1 MPCLS
6 TAFLNFSLSPPLLPP
21 LSPLLSLSE
30 SIARSS
36 CVEGQESCGKKWHN
50 KDFEFCYK
58 IPTRCHAISHL
69 PRKLLPGTR
78 HVFQLHGNRYLPRN
92 LKLWCSWVMQ
102 CSFFFLLLFIIFFL
116 LYFFFV
122 LLWSMRPFL
131 SYILFL
137 PMNPVK
143 LNCDSSLFS
152 SFLRQANKIANKL
165 SFSVVKIWSY
175 WIWHIWTDRSDRLLL

>member
-1 MPCLS
+1 MRANGSRRDWRVSVYSLADSLTLQVHAMPFHSFLELLS
-6 TAFLNFSLSPPLLPP
+6 LPPLLPP

-69 PRKLLPGTR
+69 PRKLLPGIR

-102 CSFFFLLLFIIFFL
+102 CSFFFLLLFIFFFSLFLLCASVIYAPFLILHPLFTHESSKIELWLQPFFFL
-116 LYFFFV
+116 
-122 LLWSMRPFL
+122 SPP
-131 SYILFL
+131 S
-137 PMNPVK
+137 
-143 LNCDSSLFS
+143 
-152 SFLRQANKIANKL
+152 
-165 SFSVVKIWSY
+165 
-175 WIWHIWTDRSDRLLL
+175 